1 LRRIYNSGK
10 KNFAYFACLVGVM
23 FQYGALP
30 TNYPDSDPDPDTKI
44 RWYDNCGLSSVE
56 NRNVIYL
63 RQIYVIVK

>member
-1 LRRIYNSGK
+1 
-10 KNFAYFACLVGVM
+10 M